1 MKGMVGMAAR
11 VFSVMSRA
19 GISVVLITQSS
30 SEYSISFCV
39 PQKELIRAQKA
50 LSEEFYLE
58 LKDGVLDPLD
68 IMNNV
73 AIISVV
79 GDGMRTLKGISAR
92 FFSALT
98 RGNINIVAIAQ
109 GSSERSISAV
119 IANDA
124 ATNAVRLCHQMLFNT
139 NQIVEVFIVGVGGV
153 GSALIEQIHRQQ
165 AWLKTNISTYVFVG
179 LPIHVRC

>member
-1 MKGMVGMAAR
+1 
-11 VFSVMSRA
+11 
-19 GISVVLITQSS
+19 
-30 SEYSISFCV
+30 
-39 PQKELIRAQKA
+39 
-50 LSEEFYLE
+50 
-58 LKDGVLDPLD
+58 
-68 IMNNV
+68 MNNV

-153 GSALIEQIHRQQ
+153 GRRANRADPS
-165 AWLKTNISTYVFVG
+165 STSMAKKQTYRPTCLWDCQFTCDANQYA
-179 LPIHVRC
+179 RYRFR

>member
-1 MKGMVGMAAR
+1 MLLSSR
-11 VFSVMSRA
+11 LSVMVCA
-19 GISVVLITQSS
+19 
-30 SEYSISFCV
+30 
-39 PQKELIRAQKA
+39 P
-50 LSEEFYLE
+50 
-58 LKDGVLDPLD
+58 
-68 IMNNV
+68 
-73 AIISVV
+73 
-79 GDGMRTLKGISAR
+79 LKGSQPV
-92 FFSALT
+92 SSLLLT

-165 AWLKTNISTYVFVG
+165 AWLKQTYRPTCFVG

>member
-1 MKGMVGMAAR
+1 
-11 VFSVMSRA
+11 
-19 GISVVLITQSS
+19 SS
-30 SEYSISFCV
+30 SEYSISICV

-50 LSEEFYLE
+50 QSEEFNLE
-58 LKDGVLDPLD
+58 LKHGVLDPLD

-109 GSSERSISAV
+109 GSS
-119 IANDA
+119 
-124 ATNAVRLCHQMLFNT
+124 
-139 NQIVEVFIVGVGGV
+139 
-153 GSALIEQIHRQQ
+153 
-165 AWLKTNISTYVFVG
+165 
-179 LPIHVRC
+179 